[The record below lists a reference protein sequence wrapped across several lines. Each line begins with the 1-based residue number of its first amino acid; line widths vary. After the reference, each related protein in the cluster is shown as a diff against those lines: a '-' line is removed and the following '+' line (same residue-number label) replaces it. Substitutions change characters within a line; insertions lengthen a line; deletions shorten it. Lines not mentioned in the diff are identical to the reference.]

1 MIGNWEQNDSNLRGD
16 DELNIKNTVII
27 VVERLT
33 LFVKE
38 SFYSSIA
45 VPNMFEYWFCLS
57 TKLRKIM
64 EVEVLMH
71 SCACGAPLYLH

>member
-38 SFYSSIA
+38 FLIP
-45 VPNMFEYWFCLS
+45 V
-57 TKLRKIM
+57 
-64 EVEVLMH
+64 
-71 SCACGAPLYLH
+71 